1 MLANVRSLRCNSNL
15 VSSLVILWLLAAV
28 CVSLTGCG
36 GGGGGDGTYFNPPID
51 GGGGGGNQNNPPTSV
66 IRRIQP
72 GNRVVYSVSGTATS
86 TTDGD
91 TKTMQMSGTITATVH
106 ECSTLYPGY
115 DGRPLK
121 IVWNWSG
128 NMSGVPFTYSVTE
141 YIEQGDDGT
150 IYYRG
155 SAEYGLIANSDKPVI
170 YYKSPM
176 SRGLTW
182 DWEAVHEN
190 GDRRQVYA
198 NVLGVETVSGQSAY
212 KIHNI
217 ESGTIEGIPA
227 NSEYYDWFAP
237 SWGFSV
243 RQYGRVTQVMEID
256 GTPTLVTLD
265 LNMIAV
271 SKNF

>member
-15 VSSLVILWLLAAV
+15 VISLVILSLLAAV
-28 CVSLTGCG
+28 CISLTGCG

-66 IRRIQP
+66 IRQIQP
-72 GNRVVYSVSGTATS
+72 GNRVVYSLSGTATS

-91 TKTMQMSGTITATVH
+91 TENMQVSGTVTATVH
-106 ECSTLYPGY
+106 ECSTVYPRY
-115 DGRPLK
+115 YGRPLK
-121 IVWNWSG
+121 IVWNWSA
-128 NMSGVPFTYSVTE
+128 NMSGVPFTHSVTE
-141 YIEQGDDGT
+141 YIEQVDDGT

-155 SAEYGLIANSDKPVI
+155 SSESGVIANSDKPAI
-170 YYKSPM
+170 GYKSPM

-182 DWEAVHEN
+182 DYEAVYEN
-190 GDRRQVYA
+190 GVITQFCA
-198 NVLGVETVSGQSAY
+198 NVLGIETVSGQSAY
-212 KIHNI
+212 KIHI
-217 ESGTIEGIPA
+217 TASGTINGSSVNNEF
-227 NSEYYDWFAP
+227 YYWFAP

-256 GTPTLVTLD
+256 DTPTLVTLD
-265 LNMIAV
+265 VNMIAV